1 MSISK
6 DEIKRRLRLGGEDSS
21 WEFKEVRFRGNKPVE
36 PTKDDLVDEIV
47 AFANG
52 IGGYLVCGITD
63 DRVVQELSPE
73 QASALVNMLTEACND
88 SIKPRLSPPPEITI
102 EEGVGE

>member
-36 PTKDDLVDEIV
+36 PTRDDWLMKLSLSLM
-47 AFANG
+47 AQAG
-52 IGGYLVCGITD
+52 IWC
-63 DRVVQELSPE
+63 VVLQ
-73 QASALVNMLTEACND
+73 
-88 SIKPRLSPPPEITI
+88 TI
-102 EEGVGE
+102 EWCRNYLPSRRVRW